1 MKGGKRTISAQDLI
15 PALILLGAVVSAWR
29 TDTRTRSIDAA
40 MWRFALLAALA
51 LVAAVV
57 LDP

>member
-1 MKGGKRTISAQDLI
+1 MHKSDLI
-15 PALILLGAVVSAWR
+15 PALFLAGAVLAAWR